1 MFNITN
7 EKDYTGTIDC
17 GYMQQV
23 IAAPENMK
31 EQIFSEK
38 VQKVL
43 HGEYD
48 DEAKYY
54 PLNLKS
60 F

>member
-1 MFNITN
+1 MN
-7 EKDYTGTIDC
+7 EKDYTGAIDC
-17 GYMQQV
+17 GYIQQV